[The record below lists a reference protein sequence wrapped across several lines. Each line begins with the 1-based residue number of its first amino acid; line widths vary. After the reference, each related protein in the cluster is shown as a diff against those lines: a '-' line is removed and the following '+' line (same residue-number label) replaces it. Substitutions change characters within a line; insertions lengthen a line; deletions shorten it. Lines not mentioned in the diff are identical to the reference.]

1 MFCMVLGI
9 WKIFC
14 LILMKKFKKLIRC
27 VRSPIDTTIGGDILA
42 IKAGNRSNNSLNAI
56 ALSLTQYI

>member
-1 MFCMVLGI
+1 
-9 WKIFC
+9 
-14 LILMKKFKKLIRC
+14 MKKFKDLIRC

-56 ALSLTQYI
+56 ALSLTQYV